1 MQIAGLT
8 RGMSIKRN
16 GVDITVDEQFFK
28 EEAADIVKNNIP
40 NYDYVSDFVKVVKK
54 TPIGNFVSF
63 PAEIVRTG
71 TNIVRR
77 SLREINEEI

>member
-1 MQIAGLT
+1 MQQRGVT
-8 RGMSIKRN
+8 RGMTIKRN

-54 TPIGNFVSF
+54 ITYW
-63 PAEIVRTG
+63 
-71 TNIVRR
+71 
-77 SLREINEEI
+77 